1 MYDSLQSQQ
10 NNITK
15 MSFSGKNSNQLLKKK
30 KSEFDLVQIGRFG
43 LLIPSLLGCVYIFVC
58 VLNPRI
64 KVQNLIKSR
73 IGDEAPILWPP
84 DAKS

>member
-10 NNITK
+10 NNIMK
-15 MSFSGKNSNQLLKKK
+15 VSFSGKNSNQLFKK

-64 KVQNLIKSR
+64 KV
-73 IGDEAPILWPP
+73 
-84 DAKS
+84 

>member
-15 MSFSGKNSNQLLKKK
+15 MSFSGKNSISYLKK
-30 KSEFDLVQIGRFG
+30 KSEFDLVQISRFG

-58 VLNPRI
+58 VY
-64 KVQNLIKSR
+64 
-73 IGDEAPILWPP
+73 
-84 DAKS
+84 

>member
-10 NNITK
+10 NNSMK
-15 MSFSGKNSNQLLKKK
+15 VSFSGKNSNQLFKK
-30 KSEFDLVQIGRFG
+30 KSEFDLVQISRFG

-73 IGDEAPILWPP
+73 IGNEAPILGPP